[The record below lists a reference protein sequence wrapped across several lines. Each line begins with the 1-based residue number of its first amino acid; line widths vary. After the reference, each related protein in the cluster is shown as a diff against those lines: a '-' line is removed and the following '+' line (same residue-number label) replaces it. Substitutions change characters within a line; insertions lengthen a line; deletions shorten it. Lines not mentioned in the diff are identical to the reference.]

1 MKTCHKISNDEPII
15 EPNFLVLEPTQEEI
29 KELDVKLIKMMKKIK
44 LSPEE
49 RLIKEKENEKEYNKK
64 YYASKKE
71 HLDSVDC
78 DKCGGRYSYYS
89 KYSHDRSKK
98 HRLAVLENQKNI

>member
-1 MKTCHKISNDEPII
+1 MKTCHKISNDPIV

-29 KELDVKLIKMMKKIK
+29 KELDLKLIKMMKKIK

-71 HLDSVDC
+71 QLESVDC

-98 HRLAVLENQKNI
+98 HRLAVLENKNKI